1 MENNNKK
8 REWIKNAII
17 IFLVV
22 MLILTLFSN
31 TIMNYSLPE
40 VTAQY
45 TSSGQI
51 THKVRGNGIVETA
64 DPYSVVIK
72 EARKIDS
79 VAVKVGDTVAK
90 GDPLYV
96 LADGESEEL
105 KTEIDAL
112 EKLESEYESAVITGE
127 ISRTTTNAVESGNTG
142 TLASNQAKLE
152 AAKNSVEG
160 WEKKV
165 ESIKKQ
171 QELAGLD
178 KQYKD
183 STEDLKNEK
192 AKWDTQNLNDETT
205 LSSAKSNYDTAVASK
220 AELDAAVVEAEV
232 ARNAASAELTT
243 AQNALNAANDVSASD
258 PNGVDN
264 YNAALAVFE
273 EKQTA
278 YDTANASYQTAANA
292 ASQAQT
298 TINNYK
304 AAYDKAA
311 SDAAYSAQMV
321 KYYEDAIKNA
331 GHAANDKDYNLA
343 KQLSDAE
350 AGLEKA
356 KKYYEELKT
365 ELANMYGLEDKLKAI
380 NDQKEKVEK
389 MRADSVGGTITAP
402 VDGIILTM
410 KYVAGETIETGSEV
424 ATIQKAGKGFT
435 ISMNVTKE
443 QAKYVSVG
451 DEAEVANSWWYSDLH
466 ARVLQIRPDQTNPNG
481 GKTIIFEVEGE
492 DLVSGQSLSLT
503 VGNKTAGYDVIV
515 PNSSLHEDNKGK
527 YLYKVESKNTPF
539 GNRYIARRV
548 DVTVLAEGDNE
559 SAVSG
564 TDLLGWD
571 YVIATF
577 SKPLD
582 DGQQV
587 RLKD

>member
-17 IFLVV
+17 IFLIV

-45 TSSGQI
+45 TWSGQI

-79 VAVKVGDTVAK
+79 VAVKPGDTVAK

-105 KTEIDAL
+105 KTEIEAL
-112 EKLESEYESAVITGE
+112 EKLENEYESAVITGE
-127 ISRTTTNAVESGNTG
+127 ISRSTTNAVESGNTG

-152 AAKNSVEG
+152 SAKNSVEG

-183 STEDLKNEK
+183 STEDLKDEK
-192 AKWDTQNLNDETT
+192 AKWDAQNISDETT
-205 LSSAKSNYDTAVASK
+205 LSSAKSSYETAQDAYVEANAVFVTAQSEYNAAEKAYTDAKTIYDDAIAAGFS
-220 AELDAAVVEAEV
+220 DAAV
-232 ARNAASAELTT
+232 L
-243 AQNALNAANDVSASD
+243 DVSAAELNVLEGD
-258 PNGVDN
+258 R
-264 YNAALAVFE
+264 
-273 EKQTA
+273 
-278 YDTANASYQTAANA
+278 DTKKDTFTS
-292 ASQAQT
+292 AQT
-298 TINNYK
+298 SVNVASSLANERK

-356 KKYYEELKT
+356 KKYYEDLKT

-515 PNSSLHEDNKGK
+515 PNSALHEDNKGK

>member
-17 IFLVV
+17 IFLIV

-45 TSSGQI
+45 TWLGQI

-79 VAVKVGDTVAK
+79 VAVKPGDTVAK
-90 GDPLYV
+90 GDTLYV

-105 KTEIDAL
+105 KTEIEAL
-112 EKLESEYESAVITGE
+112 EKLENEYESAVITGE
-127 ISRTTTNAVESGNTG
+127 ISRSTTNAVESGNTG

-152 AAKNSVEG
+152 SAKSSVEG

-183 STEDLKNEK
+183 STEDLKDEK
-192 AKWDTQNLNDETT
+192 AKWDAQNISDETT
-205 LSSAKSNYDTAVASK
+205 LSSAKSSYETAQDAYVEANAVFVTAQSDYNAAEAAYTNAKTIYDDAIAAGFS
-220 AELDAAVVEAEV
+220 DAAV
-232 ARNAASAELTT
+232 L
-243 AQNALNAANDVSASD
+243 DVSAAELNVLEGD
-258 PNGVDN
+258 R
-264 YNAALAVFE
+264 
-273 EKQTA
+273 
-278 YDTANASYQTAANA
+278 DTKKDTFTS
-292 ASQAQT
+292 AQT
-298 TINNYK
+298 SVNVASSLANERK

-356 KKYYEELKT
+356 KKYYEDLKT

-380 NDQKEKVEK
+380 NDQKAKVEK
-389 MRADSVGGTITAP
+389 MKADSVGGTITAP

-435 ISMNVTKE
+435 ISMSVTKE

-515 PNSSLHEDNKGK
+515 PNSAVHEDNKGK
-527 YLYKVESKNTPF
+527 YIYKIESKNTPF

-571 YVIATF
+571 YIIETF
-577 SKPLD
+577 SKPLE
-582 DGQQV
+582 DGRQV

>member
-79 VAVKVGDTVAK
+79 VAVKPGDTVAK
-90 GDPLYV
+90 GDPLYI

-127 ISRTTTNAVESGNTG
+127 ISRSTTNAVESGNTG

-183 STEDLKNEK
+183 STEDLKDEK
-192 AKWDTQNLNDETT
+192 AKWDAQNISDETT
-205 LSSAKSNYDTAVASK
+205 LSSAKSNYDAAVTGK
-220 AELDAAVVEAEV
+220 AELDAAVVPAEL
-232 ARNAASAELTT
+232 ARNTAYSDLTT
-243 AQNALNAANDVSASD
+243 AQDALNAANDISASD
-258 PNGVDN
+258 PVGYQTALDN
-264 YNAALAVFE
+264 FE
-273 EKQTA
+273 EKQEK
-278 YDTANASYQTAANA
+278 YDELNTIYQSAAEA
-292 ASQAQT
+292 ASQAQI

-311 SDAAYSAQMV
+311 SDAVYSAQMV

-356 KKYYEELKT
+356 KKYYEDLKT

-515 PNSSLHEDNKGK
+515 PNSALHEDNKGK

-577 SKPLD
+577 SKPLE